1 MMFVILDADTKRT
14 KDIRRTSK
22 YKKFASSFILK
33 KGKCEI
39 CESTTNLQLHHIK
52 SVYRYPEFLL
62 DEDNCMCLCSGL
74 NRFSGCHFI
83 HGHLRNFKI
92 NNPNVRDLVK
102 KKE

>member
-1 MMFVILDADTKRT
+1 MFIRLDKQSKRT

-39 CESTTNLQLHHIK
+39 CDSTSNLQVHHIK
-52 SVYRYPEFLL
+52 SVFYFPELLL
-62 DEDNCMCLCSGL
+62 DEDNCMCLCSGV

-83 HGHLRNFKI
+83 HGHLSDFKI
-92 NNPNVRDLVK
+92 NNPNVRVLIK